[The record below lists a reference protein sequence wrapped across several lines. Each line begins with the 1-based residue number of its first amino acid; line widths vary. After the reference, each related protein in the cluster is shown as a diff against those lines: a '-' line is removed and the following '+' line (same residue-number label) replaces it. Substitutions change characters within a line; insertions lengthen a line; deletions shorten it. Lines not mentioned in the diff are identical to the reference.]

1 MSVSGLIVLG
11 LPSADDTLTL
21 GVYMEKHRLM
31 KSTRSQIIKN
41 ISDIF
46 PDLEKLPS
54 LTLLEQ
60 VIIIFNLIQVT
71 FQT

>member
-31 KSTRSQIIKN
+31 QSSRSQIIKN

-46 PDLEKLPS
+46 QDLEKLPS